1 LTESNRTYRITAQP
15 GRTERKVTGKLG
27 GRVAIVTG
35 AARGIGER
43 TVRRFAEEGARI
55 LITDVREE
63 EGRAVAADLGD
74 VAMFHRHD
82 VTQEGDWQAVVAA
95 ATGRFG
101 GVDVLINNA
110 GIFRKAALE
119 VQTVEEFDQVLAV
132 NLRGV
137 FLGMKTV
144 AAPMRARGGGSI
156 VNTSSTSGL
165 TGLATQAAY
174 GASKWGVRGITKVA
188 AMELGED
195 NIRVNSI
202 HPGTVDTPMT
212 MGGSN
217 RGNNPLRRIG
227 LPMDIANLHLF
238 LASDE
243 SSWITGAEINI
254 DGGSLAGRV
263 LGDPTNAGHNAGNS

>member
-1 LTESNRTYRITAQP
+1 MT
-15 GRTERKVTGKLG
+15 GRLD

-35 AARGIGER
+35 GARGIGEQ
-43 TVRRFAEEGARI
+43 TVRRFAAEGARVVV
-55 LITDVREE
+55 TDVLEE
-63 EGRAVAADLGD
+63 AGRAVAADLGD
-74 VAMFHRHD
+74 VALFHRHD
-82 VTQEGDWQAVVAA
+82 VSQEGDWQAVVAA
-95 ATGRFG
+95 ATGQFG
-101 GVDVLINNA
+101 GVDVLVNNA

-119 VQTVEEFDQVLAV
+119 ELTVDEFNQVMAV

-165 TGLATQAAY
+165 TGLAGQVAY

-188 AMELGED
+188 AMELGEHK
-195 NIRVNSI
+195 IRVNSI

-212 MGGSN
+212 VGGSN
-217 RGNNPLRRIG
+217 RGNNPLQRIG
-227 LPMDIANLHLF
+227 LPVDIANLHLF

-243 SSWITGAEINI
+243 SSWITGAEITV

-263 LGDPTNAGHNAGNS
+263 LG

>member
-1 LTESNRTYRITAQP
+1 MECTLT
-15 GRTERKVTGKLG
+15 GRLD

-35 AARGIGER
+35 AARGIGEG
-43 TVRRFAEEGARI
+43 TVRRFAEEGARVVLADI
-55 LITDVREE
+55 LED
-63 EGRAVAADLGD
+63 EGRAVAAELGD
-74 VAMFHRHD
+74 VALFHRHD
-82 VTQEGDWQAVVAA
+82 VTQEQDWLAVVAA
-95 ATGRFG
+95 ATSRFG

-119 VQTVEEFDQVLAV
+119 EQAVEEFDQVVAV

-144 AAPMRARGGGSI
+144 VAPMRARGGGSI

-165 TGLATQAAY
+165 TGLATQVAY
-174 GASKWGVRGITKVA
+174 GASKWGVRGITKIA
-188 AMELGED
+188 AVELGED
-195 NIRVNSI
+195 KIRVNSI

-212 MGGSN
+212 VGGSN

-227 LPMDIANLHLF
+227 RPADIANLHVF

-263 LGDPTNAGHNAGNS
+263 LG

>member
-1 LTESNRTYRITAQP
+1 M
-15 GRTERKVTGKLG
+15 ERNVTGRLDGK
-27 GRVAIVTG
+27 VAIVTG
-35 AARGIGER
+35 AARGIGEG
-43 TVRRFAEEGARI
+43 TVRRFAEEGARVV
-55 LITDVREE
+55 ITDVLEE

-74 VAMFHRHD
+74 IALFHRHD
-82 VTQEGDWQAVVAA
+82 VTEEGDWQAVVSA
-95 ATGRFG
+95 ATGQFG
-101 GVDVLINNA
+101 GVDVLVNNA

-119 VQTVEEFDQVLAV
+119 EQTVEGFDQVLAV

-144 AAPMRARGGGSI
+144 AAPMRVRGGGSI

-165 TGLATQAAY
+165 TGLATQVAY
-174 GASKWGVRGITKVA
+174 GASKWGVRGITKIA
-188 AMELGED
+188 AIELGED
-195 NIRVNSI
+195 KIRVNSI

-212 MGGSN
+212 VGSSN

-227 LPMDIANLHLF
+227 LPADIANLHVF

-263 LGDPTNAGHNAGNS
+263 LGYPTTAAHDVRES

>member
-1 LTESNRTYRITAQP
+1 M
-15 GRTERKVTGKLG
+15 ERKVTGKLD

-55 LITDVREE
+55 VITDVLEE
-63 EGRAVAADLGD
+63 EGRAVAAELGD
-74 VAMFHRHD
+74 VAMFHHHD

-95 ATGRFG
+95 ARGQFG

-119 VQTVEEFDQVLAV
+119 VQTVEEFDQVVAV

-165 TGLATQAAY
+165 TGLATQVAY

-188 AMELGED
+188 AMELGKD

-212 MGGSN
+212 TGGSN
-217 RGNNPLRRIG
+217 RGNNPLQRIG

-263 LGDPTNAGHNAGNS
+263 LGEPAHI

>member
-1 LTESNRTYRITAQP
+1 MT
-15 GRTERKVTGKLG
+15 GRLDGK
-27 GRVAIVTG
+27 VAIVTG
-35 AARGIGER
+35 AARGIGEG
-43 TVRRFAEEGARI
+43 TVRRFAEEGARVV
-55 LITDVREE
+55 ITDVLEE

-95 ATGRFG
+95 ATGQFG

-119 VQTVEEFDQVLAV
+119 VQTVEGFDQVVAV

-165 TGLATQAAY
+165 TGLATQVAY

-188 AMELGED
+188 AIELGED
-195 NIRVNSI
+195 KIRVNSI

-227 LPMDIANLHLF
+227 LPVDIANVHLF

-254 DGGSLAGRV
+254 DGGSVAGRV
-263 LGDPTNAGHNAGNS
+263 LGEPTNAAHNAGKS

>member
-1 LTESNRTYRITAQP
+1 
-15 GRTERKVTGKLG
+15 
-27 GRVAIVTG
+27 
-35 AARGIGER
+35 
-43 TVRRFAEEGARI
+43 
-55 LITDVREE
+55 
-63 EGRAVAADLGD
+63 VAADLGD
-74 VAMFHRHD
+74 VALFHRHD
-82 VTQEGDWQAVVAA
+82 VSQEGDWQAVVAA
-95 ATGRFG
+95 ATGQFG

-119 VQTVEEFDQVLAV
+119 ELTVDEFDQVVAV

-165 TGLATQAAY
+165 TGLAGQVAY

-188 AMELGED
+188 AMELGEHK
-195 NIRVNSI
+195 IRVNSI

-212 MGGSN
+212 VGGSN
-217 RGNNPLRRIG
+217 RGNNPLQRIG
-227 LPMDIANLHLF
+227 LPVDIANLHLF

-243 SSWITGAEINI
+243 SSWITGAEITV

-263 LGDPTNAGHNAGNS
+263 LG